1 MTICVFVG
9 EMSVSVKDFVEIS
22 IGEMRSLKC
31 LSKIGRSAENFIS
44 IIRRQTSYCGT
55 YKFG

>member
-1 MTICVFVG
+1 MTICVCVG
-9 EMSVSVKDFVEIS
+9 EMSVSVKDI
-22 IGEMRSLKC
+22 IGEMRSVKC

-44 IIRRQTSYCGT
+44 IMRRQTSYFGT